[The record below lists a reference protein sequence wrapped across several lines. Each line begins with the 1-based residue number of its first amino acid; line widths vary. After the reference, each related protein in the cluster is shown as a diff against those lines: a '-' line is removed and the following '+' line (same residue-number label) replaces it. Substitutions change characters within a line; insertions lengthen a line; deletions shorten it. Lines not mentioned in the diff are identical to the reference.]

1 MNRQCLVQYLLSSLT
16 SLISLST
23 SKNSSLEERERDWSR
38 NVSNFIALIPSRSVP
53 SNVGKFRALN
63 YKRLNQSSG
72 KEKRMSSCV
81 HVLHKTSREIGHCNV
96 AVEQ

>member
-1 MNRQCLVQYLLSSLT
+1 MNRQCLVQYLLSSIT

-23 SKNSSLEERERDWSR
+23 SKNSPLEERKRDWSR
-38 NVSNFIALIPSRSVP
+38 NVSNFIALILSRSVP
-53 SNVGKFRALN
+53 LNVGKFRALN

-72 KEKRMSSCV
+72 KEKRMSSRV
-81 HVLHKTSREIGHCNV
+81 HVLHKTSCEIRHCNV